1 MLEAG
6 AALSDALGRIR
17 VILRYT
23 HVEVSAMKK
32 LRLGTGAITGGLLTA
47 ALTGLMYLAHKLV
60 DLPYIPYE
68 FFDWITRVLPG
79 GLVTFGIDLMIDT
92 MLMVNMSVADSA
104 KTAEQII
111 ANIQVVVMG
120 AVAGAAYFAARS
132 TWGFTGRGSGLVLGA
147 LAGLPMIAISVAIGQ
162 SPVSP
167 VIAIAWLAVLYLA
180 WGLSVGYGYDRL
192 DHQEEPEPEPVPEDA
207 EEYEALVEARNAAV
221 ERREVTRIHRRQF
234 LVRLGAATATVTVVG
249 AGVGQVLARS
259 EERRLADEAAMTAAH
274 QAEGSSRSPFPNA
287 DDPLMPA
294 PGTRPEYTPV
304 KDHYKVFIRVSPTV
318 IDGTGYTLPV
328 TGLVGNPLMLSLDE
342 IRNRYEPQSHYV
354 TLSCI
359 SGRLGTDLISTTY
372 WTGVSMQKILE
383 DANLDSNAKYLYIT
397 SGDGF
402 YETVPLDEIAA
413 DERIMLAYDWDGHP
427 IPVDHGFPLRIWR
440 PDRYGMKQPK
450 WITGME
456 ITEEYRPGYWVERNW
471 DERAEVRTVSVVDTV
486 AVDAVYDNGG
496 QKFVPVGGIAF
507 AGAKQISKV
516 EVRVDDGPWEEAQ
529 LRSPLSDTTW
539 VIWRYDW
546 PVESGHH
553 VFRVRAYEGDG
564 TLQIVE
570 ARENRP
576 SGATGIHSLKTQL

>member
-1 MLEAG
+1 M
-6 AALSDALGRIR
+6 R
-17 VILRYT
+17 
-23 HVEVSAMKK
+23 K

-47 ALTGLMYLAHKLV
+47 ALTSLMYLANKLV
-60 DLPYIPYE
+60 DLPFVPYE

-92 MLMVNMSVADSA
+92 MLMINMSVADSA
-104 KTAEQII
+104 KVAEQII
-111 ANIQVVVMG
+111 ANIQFVAMG
-120 AVAGAAYFAARS
+120 AVVGAAYFVARS
-132 TWGFTGRGSGLVLGA
+132 SWGPSGRGSGLVLGA
-147 LAGLPMIAISVAIGQ
+147 LFGLPMIAISVAIGQ

-167 VIAIAWLAVLYLA
+167 IIGIVWLAVIYLA
-180 WGLSVGYGYDRL
+180 WGLLVGHGYDRL
-192 DHQEEPEPEPVPEDA
+192 AYEEEPEPEPAPVA
-207 EEYEALVEARNAAV
+207 EEETPEAAQARAAGV
-221 ERREVTRIHRRQF
+221 ERRDAARIHRRQF
-234 LVRLGAATATVTVVG
+234 LVRLGAATATITVAG
-249 AGVGQVLARS
+249 AGVGQMLARS
-259 EERRLADEAAMTAAH
+259 DERRLANEAAMTMAH
-274 QAEGSSRSPFPNA
+274 ETEGSPRSPFPNA
-287 DDPLMPA
+287 DDTVMPA

-318 IDGTGYTLPV
+318 IDGTDYTLPI

-342 IRNRYEPQSHYV
+342 IRDRYEPQSHYV

-383 DANLDSNAKYLYIT
+383 DAKLDSNAKYLYIT

-440 PDRYGMKQPK
+440 PDRFGMKQPK

-456 ITEEYRPGYWVERNW
+456 ITEEYRQGYWVERGW
-471 DERAEVRTVSVVDTV
+471 DKRAEVRTVSVVDTV
-486 AVDAVYDNGG
+486 AVDAVYENGG

-507 AGAKQISKV
+507 AGAKGISKV
-516 EVRVDDGPWEEAQ
+516 EVNVDGGPWQEAQ
-529 LRSPLSDTTW
+529 LRTPLSDTTW

-546 PVESGHH
+546 PFESGHH
-553 VFRVRAYEGDG
+553 VFRVRAAERDG
-564 TLQIVE
+564 TPQIVE
-570 ARENRP
+570 FRENRP

>member
-1 MLEAG
+1 M
-6 AALSDALGRIR
+6 R
-17 VILRYT
+17 
-23 HVEVSAMKK
+23 K
-32 LRLGTGAITGGLLTA
+32 LRLGTGAIIGGLLTA
-47 ALTGLMYLAHKLV
+47 ALTSLMYLANKLV
-60 DLPYIPYE
+60 DLPFVPYE

-92 MLMVNMSVADSA
+92 MLMINMSVADSA
-104 KTAEQII
+104 KVAEQII
-111 ANIQVVVMG
+111 ANIQFVAMG
-120 AVAGAAYFAARS
+120 AVVGAAYFAARS
-132 TWGFTGRGSGLVLGA
+132 SWGHSGRGSGLVLGA
-147 LAGLPMIAISVAIGQ
+147 LFGLPMIAISVAIGQ

-167 VIAIAWLAVLYLA
+167 IIGIVWLAVIYLA
-180 WGLSVGYGYDRL
+180 WGLLVGHGYDRL
-192 DHQEEPEPEPVPEDA
+192 AYEEEPEPEPAPVA
-207 EEYEALVEARNAAV
+207 EEETPEAAQARAAGV
-221 ERREVTRIHRRQF
+221 ERRDAARIHRRQF
-234 LVRLGAATATVTVVG
+234 LVRLGAATATITVAG
-249 AGVGQVLARS
+249 AGVGQMLARS
-259 EERRLADEAAMTAAH
+259 DERRLANEAAMTMAH
-274 QAEGSSRSPFPNA
+274 ETEGSPRSPFPNA
-287 DDPLMPA
+287 DDTVMPA

-318 IDGTGYTLPV
+318 IDGTDYTLPI

-342 IRNRYEPQSHYV
+342 IRDRYEPQSHYV

-383 DANLDSNAKYLYIT
+383 DAKLDSNAKYLYIT

-440 PDRYGMKQPK
+440 PDRFGMKQPK

-456 ITEEYRPGYWVERNW
+456 ITEEYRQGYWVERGW
-471 DERAEVRTVSVVDTV
+471 DKRAEVRTVSVVDTV
-486 AVDAVYDNGG
+486 AVDAVYENGG

-507 AGAKQISKV
+507 AGAKGVSKV
-516 EVRVDDGPWEEAQ
+516 EVNVDGGPWQEAQ
-529 LRSPLSDTTW
+529 LRTPLSDTTW

-546 PVESGHH
+546 PFESGHH
-553 VFRVRAYEGDG
+553 VFRVRAAERDG
-564 TLQIVE
+564 TPQIVE
-570 ARENRP
+570 FRENRP

>member
-1 MLEAG
+1 M
-6 AALSDALGRIR
+6 R
-17 VILRYT
+17 
-23 HVEVSAMKK
+23 K

-47 ALTGLMYLAHKLV
+47 ALTSLMYLANKLV
-60 DLPYIPYE
+60 DLPFVPYE

-92 MLMVNMSVADSA
+92 MLMINMSVADSA
-104 KTAEQII
+104 KVAEQII
-111 ANIQVVVMG
+111 ANIQFVAMG
-120 AVAGAAYFAARS
+120 AVVGAAYFAARS
-132 TWGFTGRGSGLVLGA
+132 SWGPSGRGSGLVLGA
-147 LAGLPMIAISVAIGQ
+147 LFGLPMIAISVAIGQ

-167 VIAIAWLAVLYLA
+167 IIGIVWLAVIYLA
-180 WGLSVGYGYDRL
+180 WGLLVGHGYDRL
-192 DHQEEPEPEPVPEDA
+192 AYEEEPEPEPAPVA
-207 EEYEALVEARNAAV
+207 EEETPEAAQARAAGV
-221 ERREVTRIHRRQF
+221 ERRDAARIHRRQF
-234 LVRLGAATATVTVVG
+234 LVRLGAATATITVAG
-249 AGVGQVLARS
+249 AGVGQMLARS
-259 EERRLADEAAMTAAH
+259 DERRLANEAAMTMAH
-274 QAEGSSRSPFPNA
+274 ETEGSPRSPFPNA
-287 DDPLMPA
+287 DDPTMPA

-318 IDGTGYTLPV
+318 IDGTDYTLPI

-342 IRNRYEPQSHYV
+342 IRDRYEPQSHYV

-383 DANLDSNAKYLYIT
+383 DAKLDSNAKYLYIT

-440 PDRYGMKQPK
+440 PDRFGMKQPK

-456 ITEEYRPGYWVERNW
+456 ITEEYRQGYWVERGW
-471 DERAEVRTVSVVDTV
+471 DKRAEVRTVSVVDTV
-486 AVDAVYDNGG
+486 AVDAVYENGG

-507 AGAKQISKV
+507 AGAKGISKV
-516 EVRVDDGPWEEAQ
+516 EVNVDGGPWQEAQ
-529 LRSPLSDTTW
+529 LRTPLSDTTW

-546 PVESGHH
+546 PFESGHH
-553 VFRVRAYEGDG
+553 VFRVRAAERDG
-564 TLQIVE
+564 TPQIVE
-570 ARENRP
+570 FRENRP

>member
-1 MLEAG
+1 M
-6 AALSDALGRIR
+6 R
-17 VILRYT
+17 
-23 HVEVSAMKK
+23 K

-47 ALTGLMYLAHKLV
+47 ALTSLMYLANKLV
-60 DLPYIPYE
+60 DLPFVPYE

-92 MLMVNMSVADSA
+92 MLMINMSVADSA
-104 KTAEQII
+104 KVAEQII
-111 ANIQVVVMG
+111 ANIQFVAMG
-120 AVAGAAYFAARS
+120 AVVGAAYFAARS
-132 TWGFTGRGSGLVLGA
+132 SWGPSGRGSGLVLGA
-147 LAGLPMIAISVAIGQ
+147 LFGLPMIAISVAIGQ

-167 VIAIAWLAVLYLA
+167 IIGIVWLAVIYLA
-180 WGLSVGYGYDRL
+180 WGLLVGHGYDRL
-192 DHQEEPEPEPVPEDA
+192 AYEEEPEPEPAPVA
-207 EEYEALVEARNAAV
+207 EEETPEAAQARAAGV
-221 ERREVTRIHRRQF
+221 ERRDAARIHRRQF
-234 LVRLGAATATVTVVG
+234 LVRLGAATATITVAG
-249 AGVGQVLARS
+249 AGVGQMLARS
-259 EERRLADEAAMTAAH
+259 DERRLANEAAMTMAH
-274 QAEGSSRSPFPNA
+274 ETEGSPRSPFPNA
-287 DDPLMPA
+287 GDTVMPA

-318 IDGTGYTLPV
+318 IDGTDYTLPI

-342 IRNRYEPQSHYV
+342 IRDRYEPQSHYV

-383 DANLDSNAKYLYIT
+383 DAKLDSNAKYLYIT

-440 PDRYGMKQPK
+440 PDRFGMKQPK

-456 ITEEYRPGYWVERNW
+456 ITEEYRQGYWVERGW
-471 DERAEVRTVSVVDTV
+471 DKRAEVRTVSVVDTV
-486 AVDAVYDNGG
+486 AVDAVYENGG

-507 AGAKQISKV
+507 AGAKGISKV
-516 EVRVDDGPWEEAQ
+516 EVNVDGGPWQEAQ
-529 LRSPLSDTTW
+529 LRTPLSDTTW

-546 PVESGHH
+546 PFESGHH
-553 VFRVRAYEGDG
+553 VFRVRAAQRDG
-564 TLQIVE
+564 TPQIVE
-570 ARENRP
+570 FRENRP

>member
-1 MLEAG
+1 MVEAD
-6 AALSDALGRIR
+6 AAIDDALWRIQ
-17 VILRYT
+17 VILPYT
-23 HVEVSAMKK
+23 QFEVGAMKK
-32 LRLGTGAITGGLLTA
+32 LRLGTGVLTGGLLTA
-47 ALTGLMYLAHKLV
+47 ALTSVMYLANKLV
-60 DLPYIPYE
+60 DLPFIPYE
-68 FFDWITRVLPG
+68 FFDWITRILPG

-92 MLMVNMSVADSA
+92 MLMINMSVADSA

-111 ANIQVVVMG
+111 ANIQFVVMG
-120 AVAGAAYFAARS
+120 AVVGAVYFAARR
-132 TWGFTGRGSGLVLGA
+132 TWGFSGRGSGLVLGA
-147 LAGLPMIAISVAIGQ
+147 LFGLPMIAISVAIGQ

-167 VIAIAWLAVLYLA
+167 VIGIVWLAVLYLA
-180 WGLSVGYGYDRL
+180 WGLAVGYGYARL
-192 DHQEEPEPEPVPEDA
+192 DHQEEAEPEPAPVDPEAA
-207 EEYEALVEARNAAV
+207 EADVEARAAGV
-221 ERREVTRIHRRQF
+221 ERREVARMHRRQF

-249 AGVGQVLARS
+249 AGVGQMLARS
-259 EERRLADEAAMTAAH
+259 DERRLANEAAMTTAH
-274 QAEGSSRSPFPNA
+274 EAEGSPRSPFPNA
-287 DDPLMPA
+287 GDSLMPA

-318 IDGTGYTLPV
+318 IDGTDYTLPV

-342 IRNRYEPQSHYV
+342 IRDRYEPQSHYV

-383 DANLDSNAKYLYIT
+383 DAKLDSNANYLYIT

-456 ITEEYRPGYWVERNW
+456 IIEEYRQGYWVERGW
-471 DERAEVRTVSVVDTV
+471 DKRAEVRTVSVVDTV
-486 AVDAVYDNGG
+486 AVDAVYENGG
-496 QKFVPVGGIAF
+496 QKLVPVGGIAF
-507 AGAKQISKV
+507 AGAKGISKV
-516 EVRVDDGPWEEAQ
+516 EVRVDGGPWQEAQ

-546 PVESGHH
+546 PFESGRHT
-553 VFRVRAYEGDG
+553 FQVRAAERDD
-564 TLQIVE
+564 TPQIE
-570 ARENRP
+570 EFRENRP

>member
-1 MLEAG
+1 
-6 AALSDALGRIR
+6 
-17 VILRYT
+17 
-23 HVEVSAMKK
+23 MKK

-47 ALTGLMYLAHKLV
+47 ALTGLMYLVHKLV

-68 FFDWITRVLPG
+68 FFDWITRILPG

-167 VIAIAWLAVLYLA
+167 VIGIAWLAVLYLA
-180 WGLSVGYGYDRL
+180 WGLSTGYAYDRL
-192 DHQEEPEPEPVPEDA
+192 DHQEEPEPEPAPVDEETPEA
-207 EEYEALVEARNAAV
+207 VAEARSRAR
-221 ERREVTRIHRRQF
+221 ERREVARIHRRQF

-259 EERRLADEAAMTAAH
+259 DERRLANEAAMTAAH
-274 QAEGSSRSPFPNA
+274 QSEGSSRSPFPT
-287 DDPLMPA
+287 PTIRSCPRRGHA
-294 PGTRPEYTPV
+294 PSTPRSRTTTRSSSACRPP
-304 KDHYKVFIRVSPTV
+304 SS
-318 IDGTGYTLPV
+318 TGPNYTLPI

-342 IRNRYEPQSHYV
+342 IRNKYESQSHYV

-383 DANLDSNAKYLYIT
+383 DANLDGNAKYLYIT

-413 DERIMLAYDWDGHP
+413 DPRIMLAYDWDGHP

-456 ITEEYRPGYWVERNW
+456 ITEEYRQGYWVERGW

-486 AVDAVYDNGG
+486 AVDATYENDG
-496 QKFVPVGGIAF
+496 QRFVPVGGIAF
-507 AGAKQISKV
+507 GGAKQISKV
-516 EVRVDDGPWEEAQ
+516 EVRVDDGPWQEAQ
-529 LRSPLSDTTW
+529 LRTPLSDTTW

-546 PVESGHH
+546 PMESGHH
-553 VFRVRAYEGDG
+553 VFRVRAAEGDG
-564 TLQIVE
+564 TPQIE
-570 ARENRP
+570 EFRENRP
-576 SGATGIHSLKTQL
+576 SGATGIHSLKTQI

>member
-1 MLEAG
+1 MRK
-6 AALSDALGRIR
+6 LS
-17 VILRYT
+17 
-23 HVEVSAMKK
+23 
-32 LRLGTGAITGGLLTA
+32 LGTGAITGGLLTA
-47 ALTGLMYLAHKLV
+47 ALTGLMYLTNKLV
-60 DLPYIPYE
+60 DLPFIPYE

-79 GLVTFGIDLMIDT
+79 GLVTFGIDLMIDS
-92 MLMVNMSVADSA
+92 MLMINMSVADSA

-111 ANIQVVVMG
+111 ANIQIVVMG
-120 AVAGAAYFAARS
+120 AVVGAVYFAARR
-132 TWGFTGRGSGLVLGA
+132 TWGFSGRGSGLVLGA
-147 LAGLPMIAISVAIGQ
+147 LFGLPMVAISVAIGQ

-167 VIAIAWLAVLYLA
+167 VIGIAWLAVLYLA
-180 WGLSVGYGYDRL
+180 WGLSAGHAYDRL
-192 DHQEEPEPEPVPEDA
+192 DHQ
-207 EEYEALVEARNAAV
+207 VEAEPAPAEDETDEADAAARDVGV
-221 ERREVTRIHRRQF
+221 ERRDVARMHRRQF

-249 AGVGQVLARS
+249 AGVGQMLARS
-259 EERRLADEAAMTAAH
+259 DERRLANEAAMTVAH
-274 QAEGSSRSPFPNA
+274 ETEGSPRSPFPNA
-287 DDPLMPA
+287 GDSLMPA

-318 IDGTGYTLPV
+318 IEGTNYTLPV

-342 IRNRYEPQSHYV
+342 IRDRYEPQSHYV

-383 DANLDSNAKYLYIT
+383 DAKLDSNAKYLYIT

-456 ITEEYRPGYWVERNW
+456 ITEEYRQGYWVERGW
-471 DERAEVRTVSVVDTV
+471 DKRAEVRTVSVVDTV
-486 AVDAVYDNGG
+486 AVDAVYENSG
-496 QKFVPVGGIAF
+496 QKLVPVGGIAF
-507 AGAKQISKV
+507 AGAKGISKV
-516 EVRVDDGPWEEAQ
+516 EVRVDGGPWQEAQ

-539 VIWRYDW
+539 VHLALRLA
-546 PVESGHH
+546 V
-553 VFRVRAYEGDG
+553 RVRASHLPGEGG
-564 TLQIVE
+564 R
-570 ARENRP
+570 ARRHAADRGVPREPAQRRNRHP
-576 SGATGIHSLKTQL
+576 QPEDAALGNRWAGRGCWSFQCPAILTSSLLSMAA

>member
-1 MLEAG
+1 M
-6 AALSDALGRIR
+6 R
-17 VILRYT
+17 
-23 HVEVSAMKK
+23 K

-47 ALTGLMYLAHKLV
+47 ALTGVMYLANKLV
-60 DLPYIPYE
+60 DLPFIPYE

-111 ANIQVVVMG
+111 ANIQIVIMG
-120 AVAGAAYFAARS
+120 AVVGAAYFGARS
-132 TWGFTGRGSGLVLGA
+132 SWGFSGRGSGLVLGA
-147 LAGLPMIAISVAIGQ
+147 LFGLPMIAISVAIGQ

-167 VIAIAWLAVLYLA
+167 VIGIVWLAILYLA
-180 WGLSVGYGYDRL
+180 WGLSMGYGYDRL
-192 DHQEEPEPEPVPEDA
+192 DHTTVIPA
-207 EEYEALVEARNAAV
+207 EAGIQGGGERDGFPSAR
-221 ERREVTRIHRRQF
+221 ERRSAARIHRRQF

-249 AGVGQVLARS
+249 AGVGQMLARS
-259 EERRLADEAAMTAAH
+259 DERRLASEAAMTMAH
-274 QAEGSSRSPFPNA
+274 ETEGSPRAPFPNA

-318 IDGTGYTLPV
+318 IDGPSYTLLV

-342 IRNRYEPQSHYV
+342 IRNRYEAQSHYV

-372 WTGVSMQKILE
+372 WTGVSMQKILD
-383 DANLDSNAKYLYIT
+383 DARLDANAKYLYIT

-456 ITEEYRPGYWVERNW
+456 ITEEYRPGYWVERGW
-471 DERAEVRTVSVVDTV
+471 DKRAEVRTVSVVDTV
-486 AVDAVYDNGG
+486 AVDAVYENGG
-496 QKFVPVGGIAF
+496 QKLVPVGGIAF
-507 AGAKQISKV
+507 AGAKGISKV
-516 EVRVDDGPWEEAQ
+516 EVSVDGGPWQEAR

-546 PVESGHH
+546 PFESGHH
-553 VFRVRAYEGDG
+553 VFRVRAAERDG
-564 TLQIVE
+564 TPQIE
-570 ARENRP
+570 EFRENRP
-576 SGATGIHSLKTQL
+576 SGATGIHSLKASL

>member
-1 MLEAG
+1 MVEAD
-6 AALSDALGRIR
+6 AAINDALWRIQ
-17 VILRYT
+17 VILPYT
-23 HVEVSAMKK
+23 QFEVGAMKK
-32 LRLGTGAITGGLLTA
+32 LRLGTGVLTGGLLTA
-47 ALTGLMYLAHKLV
+47 ALTSVMYLTNKLV
-60 DLPYIPYE
+60 DLPFIPYE
-68 FFDWITRVLPG
+68 FFDWITRILPG

-92 MLMVNMSVADSA
+92 MLMINMSVADSA

-111 ANIQVVVMG
+111 ANIQFVVMG
-120 AVAGAAYFAARS
+120 AVVGAVYFAARR
-132 TWGFTGRGSGLVLGA
+132 TWGFSGRGSGLVLGA
-147 LAGLPMIAISVAIGQ
+147 LFGLPMIAISVAIGQ

-167 VIAIAWLAVLYLA
+167 VIGIAWLAVLYLA
-180 WGLSVGYGYDRL
+180 WGLAVGYGYARL
-192 DHQEEPEPEPVPEDA
+192 DHQEEAEPEPAPVDSEAA
-207 EEYEALVEARNAAV
+207 EADVAVRPVGV
-221 ERREVTRIHRRQF
+221 ERRDVARMHRRQF
-234 LVRLGAATATVTVVG
+234 LVRLGAATATITVAG
-249 AGVGQVLARS
+249 AGVGQMLARS
-259 EERRLADEAAMTAAH
+259 DERRLANEAAMTVAH
-274 QAEGSSRSPFPNA
+274 KTEGSSRSPFPNA

-318 IDGTGYTLPV
+318 IDGTDYTLPV

-342 IRNRYEPQSHYV
+342 IRDRYEPQSHYV

-383 DANLDSNAKYLYIT
+383 DAKLDSNANYLYIT

-456 ITEEYRPGYWVERNW
+456 IIEEYRQGYWVERGW
-471 DERAEVRTVSVVDTV
+471 DKRAEVRTVSVVDTV
-486 AVDAVYDNGG
+486 AVDAVYENSG
-496 QKFVPVGGIAF
+496 QKLVPVGGIAF
-507 AGAKQISKV
+507 AGAKGISKV
-516 EVRVDDGPWEEAQ
+516 EVRVDGGPWQEAQ

-546 PVESGHH
+546 PFESGRHT
-553 VFRVRAYEGDG
+553 FQVRAAERDD
-564 TLQIVE
+564 TPQIE
-570 ARENRP
+570 EFRENRP

>member
-1 MLEAG
+1 M
-6 AALSDALGRIR
+6 R
-17 VILRYT
+17 
-23 HVEVSAMKK
+23 K

-47 ALTGLMYLAHKLV
+47 ALTSLMYLANKLV
-60 DLPYIPYE
+60 DLPFVPYE

-92 MLMVNMSVADSA
+92 MLMINMSVADSA
-104 KTAEQII
+104 KVAEQII
-111 ANIQVVVMG
+111 ANIQFVAMG
-120 AVAGAAYFAARS
+120 AVVGAAYFAARS
-132 TWGFTGRGSGLVLGA
+132 SWGPSGRGSGLVLGA
-147 LAGLPMIAISVAIGQ
+147 LFGLPMIAISVAIGQ
-162 SPVSP
+162 SSVSP
-167 VIAIAWLAVLYLA
+167 IIGIVWLAVIYLA
-180 WGLSVGYGYDRL
+180 WGLLVGHGYDRL
-192 DHQEEPEPEPVPEDA
+192 AYEEEPEPEPAPVA
-207 EEYEALVEARNAAV
+207 EEETPEAAQARAAGV
-221 ERREVTRIHRRQF
+221 ERRDAARIHRRQF
-234 LVRLGAATATVTVVG
+234 LVRLGAATATITVAG
-249 AGVGQVLARS
+249 AGVGQMLARS
-259 EERRLADEAAMTAAH
+259 DERRLANEAAMTMAH
-274 QAEGSSRSPFPNA
+274 ETEGSPRSPFPNA
-287 DDPLMPA
+287 GDTVMPA

-318 IDGTGYTLPV
+318 IDGTDYTLPI

-342 IRNRYEPQSHYV
+342 IRDRYEPQSHYV

-383 DANLDSNAKYLYIT
+383 DAKLDSNAKYLYIT

-440 PDRYGMKQPK
+440 PDRFGMKQPK

-456 ITEEYRPGYWVERNW
+456 ITEEYRQGYWVERGW
-471 DERAEVRTVSVVDTV
+471 DKRAEVRTVSVVDTV
-486 AVDAVYDNGG
+486 AVDAVYENGG

-507 AGAKQISKV
+507 AGAKGISKV
-516 EVRVDDGPWEEAQ
+516 EVKVDGGPWQEAQ
-529 LRSPLSDTTW
+529 LRTPLSDTTW

-546 PVESGHH
+546 PFESGHH
-553 VFRVRAYEGDG
+553 VFRVRAAQRDG
-564 TLQIVE
+564 TPQIVE
-570 ARENRP
+570 FRENRP

>member
-1 MLEAG
+1 M
-6 AALSDALGRIR
+6 R
-17 VILRYT
+17 
-23 HVEVSAMKK
+23 K
-32 LRLGTGAITGGLLTA
+32 LRLGIGAVTGGLLTA
-47 ALTGLMYLAHKLV
+47 ALTGVMYLANKLV
-60 DLPYIPYE
+60 DLPFIPYE

-79 GLVTFGIDLMIDT
+79 GLVTLGIDLMIDT

-111 ANIQVVVMG
+111 ANIQIVVMG
-120 AVAGAAYFAARS
+120 AVVGAAYFGARS
-132 TWGFTGRGSGLVLGA
+132 TWGFSGRGSGLVLGA
-147 LAGLPMIAISVAIGQ
+147 LFGLPMIAISVAIGQ

-167 VIAIAWLAVLYLA
+167 VIGIVWLAVLYLA
-180 WGLSVGYGYDRL
+180 WGLSVGYGYERL
-192 DHQEEPEPEPVPEDA
+192 DHQEEPEPEPAQADEETPE
-207 EEYEALVEARNAAV
+207 AV
-221 ERREVTRIHRRQF
+221 AGAKERREVARIHRRQF

-249 AGVGQVLARS
+249 AGVGQMLARS
-259 EERRLADEAAMTAAH
+259 DERRLADEAAMTMAH
-274 QAEGSSRSPFPNA
+274 ETEGSPRAPFPNA

-318 IDGTGYTLPV
+318 IDGSSYTLPV
-328 TGLVGNPLMLSLDE
+328 TGLVGNPLMLSLDD
-342 IRNRYEPQSHYV
+342 IRDRYEAQSHYV

-383 DANLDSNAKYLYIT
+383 DAKLDGNARYLYIT

-456 ITEEYRPGYWVERNW
+456 ITEEYRPGYWVERGW
-471 DERAEVRTVSVVDTV
+471 DKRAEVKTVSVVDTV
-486 AVDAVYDNGG
+486 AVDAVYENGG
-496 QKFVPVGGIAF
+496 RKLVPVGGIAF
-507 AGAKQISKV
+507 AGAKGISKV
-516 EVRVDDGPWEEAQ
+516 EVSVDGGPWQEAQ

-546 PVESGHH
+546 PFESGNH
-553 VFRVRAYEGDG
+553 VFRVRAAERDG
-564 TLQIVE
+564 TPQIE
-570 ARENRP
+570 EFRENRP
-576 SGATGIHSLKTQL
+576 SGATGIHSLKASL